1 MGTASGVFYTKQ
13 AAAMTAAHYAN
24 NGNIIFDTIK
34 NAGML
39 PVSHDI
45 IPGQCD
51 RLVTAA
57 TENPK
62 DVVVNLSAQAWSS
75 DRNTAMKGMKVFRHP
90 TLGFYLQ
97 VEIHETGASASTYG
111 PNCQAMTVQYKL
123 ALEINASGALV
134 NPQTFIPRG
143 GQNYGWQYGFTL
155 SNNEGQGY
163 GFGKQL
169 NLKVSVGADHF
180 CLGHS
185 KDLQTY
191 ETGYI
196 SSNTSNQANAGP
208 CMFGYSTCCI
218 AIIKSSESPDLF
230 VLLPRNMTG
239 NTSYPNEVNASQ
251 YNEMEM
257 GLPRQYRIDSITGNS
272 LNIGNA
278 FFSALQLGVVSDVK
292 GVRAAQMMTTAA
304 DRLISLPLI
313 TIHAGAVED
322 NAVVTLDV
330 DGNGPRQYFAVYSL
344 GGSVW
349 HSARFPIA
357 KHPVYLFPWG
367 D

>member
-62 DVVVNLSAQAWSS
+62 DVVVTLSAAAWVG

-90 TLGFYLQ
+90 TLGFYLR
-97 VEIHETGASASTYG
+97 VEIHETGGSSSSYG
-111 PNCQAMTVQYKL
+111 PNSQALTVQYKL
-123 ALEINASGALV
+123 ALEINASGELV
-134 NPQTFIPRG
+134 NPQTFFPRG
-143 GQNYGWQYGFTL
+143 GQNYGWSYGHNL
-155 SNNEGQGY
+155 NNNEGYGY
-163 GFGKQL
+163 GFAKQL

-180 CLGHS
+180 CLGHT
-185 KDLQTY
+185 KDMQTY
-191 ETGYI
+191 ETGYVI
-196 SSNTSNQANAGP
+196 SSASNQASCGP
-208 CMFGYSTCCI
+208 CLLGISTCSI
-218 AIIKSSESPDLF
+218 AIMKSAESPDLF
-230 VLLPRNMTG
+230 VLIPRNIAG
-239 NTSYPNEVNASQ
+239 STSYPNEINANQ
-251 YNEMEM
+251 YNEVEM
-257 GLPRQYRIDSITGNS
+257 GLPRQYRIDAVTGNLS
-272 LNIGNA
+272 NLGNA
-278 FFSALQLGVVSDVK
+278 FFSALQLGVVSDTK
-292 GVRAAQMMTTAA
+292 GIRAAQIMTTAA
-304 DRLISLPLI
+304 DRLISLPLV

-330 DGNGPRQYFAVYSL
+330 DGNGPRQYFAVYGL
-344 GGSVW
+344 GVSTW
-349 HSARFPIA
+349 HPARFPVA